1 MVIYSVS
8 KDKNYYLKLQK
19 KSLPLVEY
27 KNLFN
32 FFKHQKCSEE
42 KISFSFLCYLK
53 LILYFCTGHQ

>member
-32 FFKHQKCSEE
+32 FFKKQ
-42 KISFSFLCYLK
+42 FL
-53 LILYFCTGHQ
+53 